1 MEQKKYYTVD
11 EAARILGTTSADVS
25 QRRERNELRGYRD
38 GASWKFPVDEVDALA
53 RRVRAGK
60 RPGAAEGGS
69 GVLSGAAE
77 PGGSS
82 ASGTVVGPR
91 SATAVPEDADLGDRE
106 SDTGTIARPA
116 SAIQAEDAASI
127 GSMDLSIEGE
137 PLIDESHVSLDDDSS
152 GTVAGRMTAAA
163 APAGANDSSV
173 SLANGGKKLDDDDVV
188 LGGSGSGSDI
198 TLGGDSGISL
208 LDPSD
213 SGLSLEE
220 PLELDRAGDESLEL
234 GEDDMLTFADDTGST
249 AAPAAGKKDQDF
261 LLTPLEEAP
270 EEEDSES
277 GSQVIALD
285 SPVGSDDTATM
296 VAAPARGGR
305 GAAPGMAAMLD
316 EDFGTAG
323 GPVLAPAAGPMG
335 APLGPAQPLF
345 AEGGPVGVAAGPVA
359 LPEAPYS
366 GLNIAS
372 LMFCVLLLILCG
384 VLALD
389 LLRNMWSWNGSYSLS
404 SWIMDTILKMF
415 G

>member
-1 MEQKKYYTVD
+1 MEQKKYYTVE
-11 EAARILGTTSADVS
+11 EAARILGTTSADVG

-38 GASWKFPVDEVDALA
+38 GASWKFPVEEVDALA
-53 RRVRAGK
+53 RQLRAGK
-60 RPGAAEGGS
+60 RPAAADGGS
-69 GVLSGAAE
+69 GVLSRTAE

-91 SATAVPEDADLGDRE
+91 GATPPPEDVELGDRE

-116 SAIQAEDAASI
+116 SAIKAEDAAAI

-137 PLIDESHVSLDDDSS
+137 PLLDEKVSLDDDSS
-152 GTVAGRMTAAA
+152 GTVAGMMTGAAV
-163 APAGANDSSV
+163 PAGADDSSV

-198 TLGGDSGISL
+198 TLGGDSGVSL

-220 PLELDRAGDESLEL
+220 PLELDRVSDESLEL

-249 AAPAAGKKDQDF
+249 AAPAGVKKDQDF

-270 EEEDSES
+270 EEEDSAS

-296 VAAPARGGR
+296 VAAPAHGGV
-305 GAAPGMAAMLD
+305 GAPSGMAAMLD
-316 EDFGTAG
+316 EEFVAPG
-323 GPVLAPAAGPMG
+323 GPALRAAPVG
-335 APLGPAQPLF
+335 APLGPAQPMF
-345 AEGGPVGVAAGPVA
+345 AAAEAPMAAPAGPMA

-366 GLNIAS
+366 GLNIAA

-404 SWIMDTILKMF
+404 SWIMDTIL
-415 G
+415 GRGR

>member
-38 GASWKFPVDEVDALA
+38 GASWKFPVDEIDALA
-53 RRVRAGK
+53 RKVRAGK

-69 GVLSGAAE
+69 GVLSGASE
-77 PGGSS
+77 LGGSS
-82 ASGTVVGPR
+82 VSGTVVGPR
-91 SATAVPEDADLGDRE
+91 SATPVPEDVEVGDRE

-116 SAIQAEDAASI
+116 SAIQPEDAAAI
-127 GSMDLSIEGE
+127 GSMDLSVEAE
-137 PLIDESHVSLDDDSS
+137 PLLDERVSLDDDSS
-152 GTVAGRMTAAA
+152 GTVAGMMTGAAV
-163 APAGANDSSV
+163 PAGADDSSV

-220 PLELDRAGDESLEL
+220 PLELDRVADESLEL

-249 AAPAAGKKDQDF
+249 AAPAAVKKDQDF

-296 VAAPARGGR
+296 VAAPARGGL
-305 GAAPGMAAMLD
+305 GPAPGMAAMLD
-316 EDFGTAG
+316 EDFAAAG
-323 GPVLAPAAGPMG
+323 GPALAPAAGPMG

-345 AEGGPVGVAAGPVA
+345 AEGAPMGVAAGPVA

-372 LMFCVLLLILCG
+372 LMFCVLLLVLCG

-389 LLRNMWSWNGSYSLS
+389 LLRNMWSWNGSYSLN
-404 SWIMDTILKMF
+404 SWIMDQILKMF